1 MKHNEEDPM
10 NITADSDRGT
20 QSKRSQQIN
29 EFRES
34 NLRDNSSRQRKAELK
49 SELEINMIQGRLLE
63 LSKRKSA

>member
-1 MKHNEEDPM
+1 MKHNEDEPM
-10 NITADSDRGT
+10 NITADSDTGT

-34 NLRDNSSRQRKAELK
+34 NLRSGSSRQRKAELK